1 MRLQHVT
8 ITDMAGFAGVHEF
21 DLPAIC
27 LISGKNGRGK
37 SSLLDCLRYCFDSG
51 HDEDMIHSGAECG
64 EIIVLLDDGG
74 AVRAR

>member
-8 ITDMAGFAGVHEF
+8 ITDMAGFSGVHEF

-64 EIIVLLDDGG
+64 
-74 AVRAR
+74 